1 MQGPEINSDG
11 VNGAEESASSNHVN
25 PLRNASL
32 GGALV
37 ISMRGISEKNEC
49 ITAELDL
56 QRGQVSFSAKG
67 KTIGI
72 IEGVSGDGLRFFC
85 YFDGIFDM

>member
-1 MQGPEINSDG
+1 M
-11 VNGAEESASSNHVN
+11 
-25 PLRNASL
+25 
-32 GGALV
+32 
-37 ISMRGISEKNEC
+37 
-49 ITAELDL
+49 DL